1 MNPEGKQRGGVTQR
15 QPAPKGVM
23 RLVAGRRQVV
33 LDLSDC
39 LREDAGGIECERP
52 ESSRII

>member
-1 MNPEGKQRGGVTQR
+1 
-15 QPAPKGVM
+15 M